1 MSHSIDMKYYV
12 YEVYM
17 NQLRVELNSNK
28 VMSINKKTLLQSIPF
43 IVNGSVQQKVFT
55 KAGYSL

>member
-28 VMSINKKTLLQSIPF
+28 AMSINKKTLLQSIPF